1 MLSFKSLLAAAVV
14 ASSALAS
21 ASNQVALY
29 WGQNGAGGQE
39 RLAQYCQETDVDI
52 VLLSFLN
59 LFPDPLNVNFA
70 NQCGNTFESG
80 LLHCSQIG
88 ADIKTCQS
96 LGKTVLLSLGGGVGD
111 YGFSDVAS
119 ATKFADTLWN
129 KFGAGEDP
137 ERPFDD
143 AVVDGFDFDIEHGG
157 ATGYPELAT
166 ALRGK
171 FAKDTSKNYFLS
183 AAPQCP
189 YPDASLGDLLSKV
202 PLDFAFIQFY
212 NNYCSING
220 QFNYDTWS
228 KFADSAPNKNIKLFV
243 GVPAT
248 SNIAGYVDTSKLS
261 SAIEEIKCDSHF
273 AGVSLWD
280 ASGAWLNTDEKGENF
295 VVQVKNV
302 LNQNACVAPSSS
314 ATTQSTTTTSSAV
327 TQSTTTT
334 SAAITQSATTT
345 SAAVAT
351 KSNQIVTS
359 SSSSS
364 SSIFYGNSTTE
375 SSTGIAT
382 GTVLPTGS
390 NENAATTGS
399 GSNTKLAISTVT
411 DVQKTVITITSC
423 SEHKCVATPVTTG
436 VVVVTDID
444 TVYTTYCPLTNSQV
458 YVPVQTVV
466 CTEETCV
473 PSPTSTA
480 QKPKAS
486 TTIKGVEKGQTT
498 SYPVVG
504 TTEGVKK
511 IVTTSAQ
518 TVGSSTKYVTIELT
532 STITPVTY
540 PTSVASN
547 GTNTTVPVFT
557 FEGGAAVAN
566 SLNSVWFPV
575 PFLLAAFAF

>member
-111 YGFSDVAS
+111 YGFSDAAS

-143 AVVDGFDFDIEHGG
+143 AVIDGFDFDIEHGST
-157 ATGYPELAT
+157 TGYPELAT
-166 ALRGK
+166 ALRSK
-171 FAKDTSKNYFLS
+171 FAKDSSKNYFLS

-212 NNYCSING
+212 NNYCSIDG

-280 ASGAWLNTDEKGENF
+280 ASGAWLNTNDKGENF

-302 LNQNACVAPSSS
+302 LNQNACVAPISS
-314 ATTQSTTTTSSAV
+314 ATA
-327 TQSTTTT
+327 QSTTTT
-334 SAAITQSATTT
+334 SAAVT
-345 SAAVAT
+345 T

-458 YVPVQTVV
+458 YVPVKTVV
-466 CTEETCV
+466 CTEEKCV

-480 QKPKAS
+480 VKPKAS
-486 TTIKGVEKGQTT
+486 T
-498 SYPVVG
+498 

-566 SLNSVWFPV
+566 SLNSVWFTV

>member
-39 RLAQYCQETDVDI
+39 RLAQYCQEADVDI
-52 VLLSFLN
+52 ILLSFLN

-280 ASGAWLNTDEKGENF
+280 ASGAWLNTNDKGENF

-302 LNQNACVAPSSS
+302 LNQNACVAPISS
-314 ATTQSTTTTSSAV
+314 ATA
-327 TQSTTTT
+327 QSTTTT
-334 SAAITQSATTT
+334 SAAVT
-345 SAAVAT
+345 T

-458 YVPVQTVV
+458 YVPVKTVV
-466 CTEETCV
+466 CTEEKCV

-480 QKPKAS
+480 VKPKAS
-486 TTIKGVEKGQTT
+486 T
-498 SYPVVG
+498 

-566 SLNSVWFPV
+566 SLNSVWFTV

>member
-111 YGFSDVAS
+111 YGFSDAAS

-143 AVVDGFDFDIEHGG
+143 AVIDGFDFDIEHGST
-157 ATGYPELAT
+157 TGYPELAT
-166 ALRGK
+166 ALRSK
-171 FAKDTSKNYFLS
+171 FAKDSSKNYFLS

-212 NNYCSING
+212 NNYCSIDG

-228 KFADSAPNKNIKLFV
+228 EFADSAPNKNIKLFV

-280 ASGAWLNTDEKGENF
+280 ASGAWLNTNDKGENF

-302 LNQNACVAPSSS
+302 LNQNACVAPTSS
-314 ATTQSTTTTSSAV
+314 ATA
-327 TQSTTTT
+327 QSTTTT
-334 SAAITQSATTT
+334 SAAVT
-345 SAAVAT
+345 T

-458 YVPVQTVV
+458 YVPVKTVV
-466 CTEETCV
+466 CTEEKCV

-480 QKPKAS
+480 VKPKAS
-486 TTIKGVEKGQTT
+486 T
-498 SYPVVG
+498 

-566 SLNSVWFPV
+566 SLNSVWFTV

>member
-111 YGFSDVAS
+111 YGFSDAAS

-143 AVVDGFDFDIEHGG
+143 AVIDGFDFDIEHGST
-157 ATGYPELAT
+157 TGYPELAT
-166 ALRGK
+166 ALRSK
-171 FAKDTSKNYFLS
+171 FAKDSSKNYFLS

-212 NNYCSING
+212 NNYCSIDG

-280 ASGAWLNTDEKGENF
+280 ASGAWLNTND
-295 VVQVKNV
+295 
-302 LNQNACVAPSSS
+302 
-314 ATTQSTTTTSSAV
+314 
-327 TQSTTTT
+327 
-334 SAAITQSATTT
+334 
-345 SAAVAT
+345 
-351 KSNQIVTS
+351 
-359 SSSSS
+359 
-364 SSIFYGNSTTE
+364 
-375 SSTGIAT
+375 
-382 GTVLPTGS
+382 
-390 NENAATTGS
+390 
-399 GSNTKLAISTVT
+399 KL
-411 DVQKTVITITSC
+411 
-423 SEHKCVATPVTTG
+423 
-436 VVVVTDID
+436 
-444 TVYTTYCPLTNSQV
+444 
-458 YVPVQTVV
+458 
-466 CTEETCV
+466 
-473 PSPTSTA
+473 
-480 QKPKAS
+480 
-486 TTIKGVEKGQTT
+486 
-498 SYPVVG
+498 
-504 TTEGVKK
+504 
-511 IVTTSAQ
+511 
-518 TVGSSTKYVTIELT
+518 
-532 STITPVTY
+532 
-540 PTSVASN
+540 
-547 GTNTTVPVFT
+547 
-557 FEGGAAVAN
+557 
-566 SLNSVWFPV
+566 SLIHI
-575 PFLLAAFAF
+575 

>member
-1 MLSFKSLLAAAVV
+1 MLSIKTLLAAAVV
-14 ASSALAS
+14 ASSAFAS

-111 YGFSDVAS
+111 YGFNDVAS

-129 KFGAGEDP
+129 KFGAGQDA

-143 AVVDGFDFDIEHGG
+143 AIVDGFDFDIEHGST
-157 ATGYPELAT
+157 TGYPELAT
-166 ALRGK
+166 ALRSK
-171 FAKDTSKNYFLS
+171 FAQDTSKNYFLS

-212 NNYCSING
+212 NNYCSVDG

-248 SNIAGYVDTSKLS
+248 GNVAGYVDANKLS
-261 SAIEEIKCDSHF
+261 TTIEEIKCDPHF

-280 ASGAWLNTDEKGENF
+280 ASGAWLNTDDQGNNF

-302 LNQNACVAPSSS
+302 LNQNTCVAP
-314 ATTQSTTTTSSAV
+314 TT
-327 TQSTTTT
+327 
-334 SAAITQSATTT
+334 SATTT
-345 SAAVAT
+345 STAAITT
-351 KSNQIVTS
+351 KSDEIVT

-375 SSTGIAT
+375 SSSGIAS

-390 NENAATTGS
+390 GS
-399 GSNTKLAISTVT
+399 GSSNTKLYELAISTVT
-411 DVQKTVITITSC
+411 DVQKTVVTITSC
-423 SEHKCVATPVTTG
+423 SAHKCVATPVTTG

-458 YVPVQTVV
+458 YVPVKTVI
-466 CTEETCV
+466 CSEEKCV
-473 PSPTSTA
+473 ANPTSTA
-480 QKPKAS
+480 LKPKAS
-486 TTIKGVEKGQTT
+486 TSTQ
-498 SYPVVG
+498 
-504 TTEGVKK
+504 GVKK

-518 TVGSSTKYVTIELT
+518 TVGSSTQYVTIDIT
-532 STITPVTY
+532 STITPVPL
-540 PTSVASN
+540 PTSVTSN
-547 GTNTTVPVFT
+547 GTNGTVPVFT

-566 SLNSVWFPV
+566 SLNSVWFTV

>member
-111 YGFSDVAS
+111 YGFSDAAS

-143 AVVDGFDFDIEHGG
+143 AVIDGFDFDIEHGST
-157 ATGYPELAT
+157 TGYPELAT
-166 ALRGK
+166 ALRSK
-171 FAKDTSKNYFLS
+171 FAKDSSKNYFLS

-212 NNYCSING
+212 NNYCSIDG

-280 ASGAWLNTDEKGENF
+280 ASGAWLNTNDKGENF

-302 LNQNACVAPSSS
+302 LNQNACVAPTSS
-314 ATTQSTTTTSSAV
+314 ATTQSTTTTSAAV
-327 TQSTTTT
+327 T
-334 SAAITQSATTT
+334 
-345 SAAVAT
+345 T

-458 YVPVQTVV
+458 YVPVKTVV
-466 CTEETCV
+466 CTEEKCV

-480 QKPKAS
+480 VKPKAS
-486 TTIKGVEKGQTT
+486 T
-498 SYPVVG
+498 

-566 SLNSVWFPV
+566 SLNSVWFTV

>member
-111 YGFSDVAS
+111 YGFSDAAS

-143 AVVDGFDFDIEHGG
+143 AVIDGFDFDIEHGST
-157 ATGYPELAT
+157 TGYPELAT
-166 ALRGK
+166 ALRSK
-171 FAKDTSKNYFLS
+171 FAKDSSKNYFLS

-212 NNYCSING
+212 NNYCSIDG

-228 KFADSAPNKNIKLFV
+228 EFADSAPNKNIKLFV

-280 ASGAWLNTDEKGENF
+280 ASGAWLNTNDKGENF

-302 LNQNACVAPSSS
+302 LNQNACVAPTSS
-314 ATTQSTTTTSSAV
+314 ATA
-327 TQSTTTT
+327 QSTTTT
-334 SAAITQSATTT
+334 SAAVT
-345 SAAVAT
+345 T

-390 NENAATTGS
+390 NKNAATTGS

-458 YVPVQTVV
+458 YVPVKTVV
-466 CTEETCV
+466 CTEEKCV

-480 QKPKAS
+480 VKPKAS
-486 TTIKGVEKGQTT
+486 T
-498 SYPVVG
+498 

-566 SLNSVWFPV
+566 SLNSVWFTV